1 MDSVNIEIFAQ
12 VYKQLEQAAQETQI
26 SPNLLANA
34 MIEFLCELLQRRNA
48 TRKETGLVLQWQV
61 KVLNFEG
68 LTSL

>member
-1 MDSVNIEIFAQ
+1 MDSVNIEIFSQ
-12 VYKQLEQAAQETQI
+12 VYKQLEQAAQETQT

-48 TRKETGLVLQWQV
+48 TRKETGLVLQLQV